1 MQSMREQLHEVGSL
15 QALEGLRQKYGDRVG
30 GPSPEPLQNYLD
42 VSLSLSS
49 EPIKLYTCSTKLG
62 MRF

>member
-15 QALEGLRQKYGDRVG
+15 RALEGLRQKYGDRVA
-30 GPSPEPLQNYLD
+30 GPSPEPLKNYLD

-49 EPIKLYTCSTKLG
+49 ELIKGFMRST
-62 MRF
+62 